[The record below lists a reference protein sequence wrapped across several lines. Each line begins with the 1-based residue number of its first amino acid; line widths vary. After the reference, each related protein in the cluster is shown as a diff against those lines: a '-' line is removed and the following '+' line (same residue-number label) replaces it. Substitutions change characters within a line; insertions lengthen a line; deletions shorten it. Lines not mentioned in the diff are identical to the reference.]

1 MATPPR
7 VARALAIGATGLAI
21 AGCSSGSSGQ
31 SPATTT
37 APASR
42 AANSSSAGAA
52 YLADVGPADAALGAF
67 TAKSRAW
74 TASTPIAQAVSDA
87 APAVTALETF
97 DAALRDQSWPPSAAR
112 WVCRRCSARTPL
124 SCEISR
130 GSRPWAVWTRRP
142 GCRSS
147 RRDLGVDS
155 SAAASVRR
163 ELGLPPAESDR
174 LTYRY
179 QPARPFEAARASR
192 AASRPASRLAMAWR
206 LS

>member
-97 DAALRDQSWPPSAAR
+97 DAALRDQSWPPGAASG
-112 WVCRRCSARTPL
+112 VQTLLGEDA
-124 SCEISR
+124 
-130 GSRPWAVWTRRP
+130 AVVRDLEGIATMGRLDPSTWMQKFT
-142 GCRSS
+142 
-147 RRDLGVDS
+147 RDLGVDS

-163 ELGLPPAESDR
+163 ELGLPPAS
-174 LTYRY
+174 
-179 QPARPFEAARASR
+179 PIG
-192 AASRPASRLAMAWR
+192 
-206 LS
+206 